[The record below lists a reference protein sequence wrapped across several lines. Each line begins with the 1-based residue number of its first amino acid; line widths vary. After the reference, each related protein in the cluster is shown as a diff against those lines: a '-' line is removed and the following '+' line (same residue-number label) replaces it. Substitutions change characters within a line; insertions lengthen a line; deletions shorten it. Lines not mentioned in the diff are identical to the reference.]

1 MRINETAEAKPG
13 FHQNWIRM
21 DFYEQRES
29 KPLFIVLSY
38 WFEKKSR
45 HVDLVEWKTADYFA
59 NREKKKKNSQHVRET
74 WLSYSKGLQG
84 KPPKRVIRNKK
95 IW

>member
-1 MRINETAEAKPG
+1 MRINATAEAKPG

-38 WFEKKSR
+38 WFEKK
-45 HVDLVEWKTADYFA
+45 KADMWTWLSE
-59 NREKKKKNSQHVRET
+59 RPLTILLTGKKKKNQPTR
-74 WLSYSKGLQG
+74 
-84 KPPKRVIRNKK
+84 KRDVAVIFKRSTR
-95 IW
+95 

>member
-59 NREKKKKNSQHVRET
+59 NREKKKNQPTRKRDVAVI
-74 WLSYSKGLQG
+74 LKGST
-84 KPPKRVIRNKK
+84 R
-95 IW
+95 

>member
-59 NREKKKKNSQHVRET
+59 NREKKKKQPTRKRDVAVI
-74 WLSYSKGLQG
+74 LKGSQG

>member
-1 MRINETAEAKPG
+1 MRINATAEAKPG

-38 WFEKKSR
+38 WFEKK
-45 HVDLVEWKTADYFA
+45 ADMWTWLSG
-59 NREKKKKNSQHVRET
+59 RPLTILLTGKKKKTSQHVRET

-95 IW
+95 IC

>member
-1 MRINETAEAKPG
+1 
-13 FHQNWIRM
+13 M

-29 KPLFIVLSY
+29 KLLFIVLSY

-59 NREKKKKNSQHVRET
+59 NRGKKKTSQHVRET
-74 WLSYSKGLQG
+74 WLSYSKDLQG